1 MPTPARRRPASV
13 DAITRHPW
21 LTAAAAVAAALIVL
35 VLLWDWNWFKG
46 PVERAVEAR
55 TGRSFDIGGDL
66 DVDLG
71 TTVAIRAGR
80 LRLGNAAWSQEDE
93 MASADRAGIRVH
105 LPSLL
110 FRRQTRIPGI
120 ELVRPRVRLETSD
133 QGANWDMF
141 GESSG
146 GAPPRIER
154 LWIEDGE
161 LVFLHPAG
169 DTRIDIR
176 MESREASGN
185 DVAPPVAV
193 EGSGK
198 WRGNDFSLQ
207 GQVASLLELQQPDAP
222 AGYAVDLRARA
233 GRTSAHARGRLF
245 NPFQFQRFDVQMQ
258 LEGANLQDL
267 YPLVGIALPDTPA
280 YTLDGRLGRDGN
292 VWTYRQF
299 KGTVGDSDLG
309 GDVTVTVGGERP
321 HFRADL
327 VSELLDF
334 DDLAGLVGGA
344 PDAGADDTSNPELEA
359 RAAEQAASGRVLPD
373 TPYAL
378 EKLRAMDADV
388 RLRATRID
396 SPVLP
401 LDHMDATL
409 SLVAGL
415 LTLEPLDF
423 GVAGGTIRSNVRMDA
438 RGEVIETRL
447 DGSLRGLELQ
457 QMFPGSAIAEGA
469 LGAIGGEIDLTGHG
483 NSIAGMLGS
492 ANGEVMVGMGRGQ
505 VSNLVLELAGI
516 DVFEAL
522 RFLITGDRLVP
533 IHCAFAD
540 FSVKDGLMDARA
552 LAFDT
557 TDTIIVGGGTIDLGE
572 EALDL
577 ELRPRPKDRSLLAL
591 RSPLVI
597 DGTFADPGIRPD
609 MGRLGVRGAIALAL
623 GSIAPPAALLATIEP
638 GPGEDADCGGEY
650 AL

>member
-1 MPTPARRRPASV
+1 A
-13 DAITRHPW
+13 D
-21 LTAAAAVAAALIVL
+21 
-35 VLLWDWNWFKG
+35 
-46 PVERAVEAR
+46 
-55 TGRSFDIGGDL
+55 
-66 DVDLG
+66 
-71 TTVAIRAGR
+71 R
-80 LRLGNAAWSQEDE
+80 LRLGNAAWSEEDE
-93 MASADRAGIRVH
+93 MASVERAGIRVH

-110 FRRQTRIPGI
+110 FRRETRIPEI

-133 QGANWDMF
+133 EGGNWDMF
-141 GESSG
+141 GEPSG
-146 GAPPRIER
+146 GPRPRIER

-161 LVFLHPAG
+161 LVFLHPAEE
-169 DTRIDIR
+169 TRIDIR
-176 MESREASGN
+176 MESREAARD

-193 EGSGK
+193 EGTGE
-198 WRGNDFSLQ
+198 WRGNDFSLE

-222 AGYAVDLRARA
+222 AGYGVDLHARA

-292 VWTYRQF
+292 VWTYQEF

-344 PDAGADDTSNPELEA
+344 PDAGGDDTSNPELEA

-388 RLRATRID
+388 RLRATRIH

-409 SLVAGL
+409 SLVEGL

-447 DGSLRGLELQ
+447 DGSVRGLELQ
-457 QMFPGSAIAEGA
+457 QMFPDSALAEDA
-469 LGAIGGEIDLTGHG
+469 LGAIGGEIGLTGHG

-505 VSNLVLELAGI
+505 VS
-516 DVFEAL
+516 
-522 RFLITGDRLVP
+522 
-533 IHCAFAD
+533 
-540 FSVKDGLMDARA
+540 
-552 LAFDT
+552 
-557 TDTIIVGGGTIDLGE
+557 
-572 EALDL
+572 
-577 ELRPRPKDRSLLAL
+577 
-591 RSPLVI
+591 
-597 DGTFADPGIRPD
+597 
-609 MGRLGVRGAIALAL
+609 
-623 GSIAPPAALLATIEP
+623 
-638 GPGEDADCGGEY
+638 
-650 AL
+650 